1 MKNEVLCKQETVI
14 YYERIQAKNARD
26 YWRMQEITGIQVKNA
41 RVYWYRSEECKGI
54 LVYKWSEERLLVYK
68 WRIQEFMRHYKDL
81 KHLNRNFRLAYTC
94 KRTANY
100 FILKVKLLLGIRCT
114 STLLCFLMYTDR
126 ELDSHRP
133 ILYESLHYLA
143 GFEASYSVHWLIFPR
158 QV

>member
-41 RVYWYRSEECKGI
+41 RVYWY
-54 LVYKWSEERLLVYK
+54 
-68 WRIQEFMRHYKDL
+68 MRHYKDL

-143 GFEASYSVHWLIFPR
+143 GFEASYSVHWLISERLSAGWSGFEVSCNIR
-158 QV
+158 CARIWGVFFIS